1 MWVGM
6 AHDWLFS
13 ESAFAIIE
21 PFCVMQCW
29 YVTWKSGGRSVSSS
43 QTRHV
48 TLQRAVRHQANIY
61 VQKKK
66 LTNAGTCGTTCQF
79 YGSPFA
85 SFIIYCL
92 LLDVLICSKLCWHS
106 VMSVLRMY
114 FQHFH
119 WLTTLKSCD
128 YKQFQNIPYDVY
140 KMCYV
145 GCRYIWNISNI
156 YCNIDKISK
165 INKIYIYLFLFIYFV
180 KTQQKHNYN

>member
-1 MWVGM
+1 MGWNGARLIVLWVSICYYWTLLCHAVLIRHVKEWGQISFVVT
-6 AHDWLFS
+6 D
-13 ESAFAIIE
+13 ETR
-21 PFCVMQCW
+21 
-29 YVTWKSGGRSVSSS
+29 YVTKSCSSS
-43 QTRHV
+43 GQYLRT
-48 TLQRAVRHQANIY
+48 
-61 VQKKK
+61 KKK